1 MKLSYYVCGKN
12 PIEQLQHTASLSF
25 DTFVLKLYSG
35 ATPHDFHLLILH
47 GRRYEGEMGDGSHT

>member
-47 GRRYEGEMGDGSHT
+47 GREMGDGSHT